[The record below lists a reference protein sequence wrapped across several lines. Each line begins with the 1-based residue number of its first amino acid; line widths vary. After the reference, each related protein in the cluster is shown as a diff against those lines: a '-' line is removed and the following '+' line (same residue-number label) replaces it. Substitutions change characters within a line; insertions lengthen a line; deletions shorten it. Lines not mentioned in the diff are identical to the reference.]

1 MAKLTAMNLKPW
13 LAAERGRHAALA
25 AHLDLSPGR
34 ITQMADDGVPA
45 KYMLIVRDFTG
56 GAVTL
61 EEMVAQRSA
70 DLPAHTEKE
79 VERA

>member
-1 MAKLTAMNLKPW
+1 MDLKQW
-13 LAAERGRHAALA
+13 LEAERGRHAALA

-34 ITQMADDGVPA
+34 ITQIADDGVPA

-61 EEMVAQRSA
+61 EDMVSQRSPSIPTRA
-70 DLPAHTEKE
+70 AEKE
-79 VERA
+79 GA

>member
-1 MAKLTAMNLKPW
+1 MAMDLRTW
-13 LAAERGRHAALA
+13 LDAERGRHAALA

-61 EEMVAQRSA
+61 EEMVAQRSP
-70 DLPAHTEKE
+70 DLPAPQEKE
-79 VERA
+79 AEHG

>member
-1 MAKLTAMNLKPW
+1 MDLKPW
-13 LAAERGRHAALA
+13 LEAERGRHAALA

-61 EEMVAQRSA
+61 EEMVAQRSP
-70 DLPAHTEKE
+70 DLPAPERPTPEKE
-79 VERA
+79 AA